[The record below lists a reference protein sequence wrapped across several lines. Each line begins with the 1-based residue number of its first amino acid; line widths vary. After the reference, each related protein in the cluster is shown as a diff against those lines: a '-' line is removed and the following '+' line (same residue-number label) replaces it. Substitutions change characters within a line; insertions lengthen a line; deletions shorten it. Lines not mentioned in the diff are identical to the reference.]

1 VRCIS
6 FCRQEMDSVAEVEM
20 LDIQVE
26 AIFDGDIGSDEL
38 WTGEALC
45 YAAY

>member
-1 VRCIS
+1 VRCNL
-6 FCRQEMDSVAEVEM
+6 FRQQEMDSVAEVDI

-26 AIFDGDIGSDEL
+26 AIFNGDIRSDEL